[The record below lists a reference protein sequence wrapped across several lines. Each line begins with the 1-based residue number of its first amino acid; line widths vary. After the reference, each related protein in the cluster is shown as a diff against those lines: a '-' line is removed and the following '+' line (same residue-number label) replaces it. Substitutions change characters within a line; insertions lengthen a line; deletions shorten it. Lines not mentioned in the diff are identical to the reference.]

1 MCRKYIT
8 IFDTCEDTQTLYD
21 ETLVNWLLHNG
32 RPELDINDDNFFDLH
47 KTQKCRMGGR
57 VCELCD
63 NFKIERVEFPNC
75 EADCDCKLTPALQQE
90 IIGREYLKKLHEI
103 ADLQF
108 EHVKYNII
116 KGVRQKYPDRHVM
129 IVECGLQRE
138 NGRDLVYAEVLIF
151 KHPTWLKPIEGDHQC
166 QCQSKE
172 LIDGTT
178 GYSFS
183 IEHGLDGFRQRF
195 PSLKMVY
202 SYRHSDGTDL
212 GRLNAELER
221 YEAIINGQQD
231 SADLSD
237 DSTDDDDDQ
246 RSSDEE
252 TDEADWRANVIN
264 EFAQSLIRLI
274 DWEAHNRER
283 QRRIQHHQRL
293 RNLAEQ
299 ERLAE
304 VD

>member
-8 IFDTCEDTQTLYD
+8 IFDTCDDIETLYN
-21 ETLVNWLLHNG
+21 ETLVNWLRHNG
-32 RPELDINDDNFFDLH
+32 RPELDINFDNFFDLH

-63 NFKIERVEFPNC
+63 NFKIERVEYPNC

-129 IVECGLQRE
+129 IVECGLQRD

-172 LIDGTT
+172 LVDGT
-178 GYSFS
+178 
-183 IEHGLDGFRQRF
+183 DGIDWNLAQGEVRQRF

-212 GRLNAELER
+212 DRLNEDLER
-221 YEAIINGQQD
+221 YEAIMVANGQQD
-231 SADLSD
+231 SD
-237 DSTDDDDDQ
+237 DSTDDSNDEDDDQ

-252 TDEADWRANVIN
+252 TDEDERRANFAN
-264 EFAQSLIRLI
+264 EFAQSLIGLI

-283 QRRIQHHQRL
+283 QRLNQHHQRL
-293 RNLAEQ
+293 RDLANQ

-304 VD
+304 ID